1 MRKMSN
7 KKPLNNGVKEGGTEG
22 EGFPTHRYSVGN
34 QRGPDRHPGIAH
46 RTWSKEDSKVAIL
59 C

>member
-7 KKPLNNGVKEGGTEG
+7 KKPLNNGVKEAGTEG
-22 EGFPTHRYSVGN
+22 EGFPTHRCSVGN
-34 QRGPDRHPGIAH
+34 QRELDRHPGTAR

>member
-1 MRKMSN
+1 MRKMFN
-7 KKPLNNGVKEGGTEG
+7 KKPLNNGVKEAGTEG
-22 EGFPTHRYSVGN
+22 EGFSAHRCSVGN
-34 QRGPDRHPGIAH
+34 QRWLGRHPGTAR